1 MSPQTRTPVAE
12 GDVPQETRTDAL
24 EVSEFLLHAC
34 HDLRTALRTI
44 RAHTDLLLRDGLAA
58 QVPGLED
65 RLGLIVDGARRIDLL
80 TDGIASYS
88 IALQIERG
96 SFQPT
101 PLDVLLRTAL
111 AKLDNEIRA
120 NEASVAHD
128 KLPRVSGDPDRLI
141 EVFEKLLANALCHRG
156 PAPPAIQITAERQ
169 AHEWL
174 FAVRDNGPGVEA
186 AYLESIFQP
195 FVRLHGR
202 RQAGPGLGLAT
213 CRIIVERH
221 GGRIWAESKAV
232 SGAAI
237 LFTLPAD

>member
-1 MSPQTRTPVAE
+1 MSPQTRTPAAE
-12 GDVPQETRTDAL
+12 GDVRQEARADAL

-44 RAHTDLLLRDGLAA
+44 RAHTDLLLR
-58 QVPGLED
+58 PGLED

-88 IALQIERG
+88 IALQIQMG
-96 SFQPT
+96 SFQST
-101 PLDVLLRTAL
+101 PMDVLLRTVL
-111 AKLDNEIRA
+111 ARLDNELRA
-120 NEASVAHD
+120 NEASVAYH
-128 KLPRVSGDPDRLI
+128 KLPRVSGDPDRLM

-156 PAPPAIQITAERQ
+156 PVPPVIQITAERQ

-221 GGRIWAESKAV
+221 GGRIWAESTAV
-232 SGAAI
+232 AGAAI